1 MDSSLFLSQLLNG
14 LQLGV
19 LLFLLSSGLTL
30 IFGIMNFIN
39 LAHGSLYMIGA
50 FVGAASYN
58 ASGSFLFSIAAAI
71 GAAAV
76 VGVLIEHLVARPLY
90 RYDHLYQVLAT
101 FGLMMFFNELAIV
114 IWGTRPYFVTI
125 PETLQG
131 AVNVFGIQ
139 YPLYRL
145 LIIVVGIA
153 VAFGAWFLIQK
164 TRFGMLTRAG
174 TSNAAMVSVLGANID
189 LLKKVLFMLGAG
201 LAGLAG
207 TLAGPLLSVQSGMGD
222 PVLILAL
229 VVIVVGG
236 IGSIRGALVSAI
248 IIAIIDTLGRTYLPS
263 LLAFVLAP
271 SAANTVGSAVA
282 SMLIYLLMAF
292 VLAFRPHGLMVSVK
306 R

>member
-71 GAAAV
+71 AAAAV

-207 TLAGPLLSVQSGMGD
+207 TLSGPLLSVQSGMGD

>member
-71 GAAAV
+71 AAAAV

-248 IIAIIDTLGRTYLPS
+248 IIAIIDTLGRTYLPT

>member
-1 MDSSLFLSQLLNG
+1 MNSSLFLSQLLNG

-58 ASGSFLFSIAAAI
+58 ASGSFLFSLLAAVASAAI
-71 GAAAV
+71 VGA
-76 VGVLIEHLVARPLY
+76 IMEHLIARPLY
-90 RYDHLYQVLAT
+90 RHDHLYQVLAT

-114 IWGTRPYFVTI
+114 IWGNRPYFVTI
-125 PETLQG
+125 PEVIQG
-131 AVNVFGIQ
+131 SVQILDAQ
-139 YPLYRL
+139 YPIYRL
-145 LIIVVGIA
+145 LIIAVGIV
-153 VAFGAWFLIQK
+153 VAFAAWFLIQK
-164 TRFGMLTRAG
+164 TRFGMLVRAG
-174 TSNAAMVSVLGANID
+174 TTHASMVSVLGANVD
-189 LLKKVLFMLGAG
+189 LLKKALFMLGAA

-207 TLAGPLLSVQSGMGD
+207 TLAGPILSVQSGMGD

-236 IGSIRGALVSAI
+236 IGSIRGALFAAI
-248 IIAIIDTLGRTYLPS
+248 LIAVIDTLGRAYLPQ
-263 LLAFVLAP
+263 LLALFLAP
-271 SAANTVGSAVA
+271 TAANTVGSAIA

-292 VLAFRPHGLMVSVK
+292 VLAFRPHGLMVSAK

>member
-1 MDSSLFLSQLLNG
+1 MNSSLFLSQLLNG

-39 LAHGSLYMIGA
+39 LAHGSLYMVGA
-50 FVGAASYN
+50 FVGAAAYN
-58 ASGSFLFSIAAAI
+58 ASGSFWFSLAAGVAS
-71 GAAAV
+71 AALA
-76 VGVLIEHLVARPLY
+76 GLLIEHLVARPLY
-90 RYDHLYQVLAT
+90 RHDHLYQVLAT

-114 IWGTRPYFVTI
+114 IWGNRPYFVTI
-125 PETLQG
+125 PESIRG
-131 AVNVFGIQ
+131 AVTIFGAP
-139 YPLYRL
+139 YPVYRL
-145 LIIVVGIA
+145 LVIAVGIA

-174 TSNAAMVSVLGANID
+174 TTNAAMVSVLGANVD
-189 LLKKVLFMLGAG
+189 LLKKALFMLGAG

-207 TLAGPLLSVQSGMGD
+207 TLAGPILSVQSGMGD

-236 IGSIRGALVSAI
+236 IGSIRGALLAAI
-248 IIAIIDTLGRTYLPS
+248 VIAVIDTLGRAYLPH
-263 LLAFVLAP
+263 LLTLVLAP
-271 SAANTVGSAVA
+271 SAANTAGSALA

-292 VLAFRPHGLMVSVK
+292 VLAFRPHGIMYSA
-306 R
+306 RR